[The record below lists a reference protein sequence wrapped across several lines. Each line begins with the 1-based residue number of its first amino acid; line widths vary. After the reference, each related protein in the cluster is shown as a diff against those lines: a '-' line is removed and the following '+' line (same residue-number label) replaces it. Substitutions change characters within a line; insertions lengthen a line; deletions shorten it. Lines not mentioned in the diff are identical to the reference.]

1 MGLAKTEI
9 FPLEQ
14 NAVARFAKALG
25 HPARVAILQ
34 HLFKTNQCICGDLVL
49 EIGLAQATISQH
61 LKALKSLGLIQG
73 NVEGTTVCYCVDFKN
88 WAKMKQTLS
97 VFFDQN
103 LNTPQCC

>member
-1 MGLAKTEI
+1 MGLSKTK
-9 FPLEQ
+9 FFSAQQ
-14 NAVARFAKALG
+14 NDIALFAKAFS

-34 HLFKTNQCICGDLVL
+34 HLFKSNQCICGDLVL

-88 WAKMKQTLS
+88 WAKMKQILS
-97 VFFDQN
+97 AFLDQD
-103 LNTPQCC
+103 LNAYQCC

>member
-1 MGLAKTEI
+1 MGIAKTEI

-88 WAKMKQTLS
+88 WSKMKQILS
-97 VFFDQN
+97 AFLDQD
-103 LNTPQCC
+103 LNPYQCC

>member
-9 FPLEQ
+9 FTLEQ
-14 NAVARFAKALG
+14 NYIACFAKALG

-61 LKALKSLGLIQG
+61 LKALKSLGLVQG
-73 NVEGTTVCYCVDFKN
+73 NVEGTTVCYCVDFN
-88 WAKMKQTLS
+88 SWAKMKQTLS
-97 VFFDQN
+97 AFLDQD
-103 LNTPQCC
+103 LNAYQCC